1 MTRPAPIGVFDS
13 GFGGLSVLRAIRS
26 ALPSE
31 DLIYCADH
39 AWLPWGERDGDFVRE
54 RSRVLAS
61 ALVGAGAKA
70 VVVACN
76 TATAAAADDLR
87 AMFDLP
93 VIGMEPAVKPA
104 AAATRSGIV
113 GVLGTGGTLASSRFS
128 ALLERYG
135 AGLEVITRPA
145 PELVTAVER
154 EDSAGRRELVAAAVE
169 PLLAR
174 GVDVIVLG
182 CTHFPFLR
190 AEIEAVAGPD
200 VTIIDTGTAVAREL
214 ERRLGTA
221 GSRGP
226 GGRAG
231 RERFWT
237 TGDAETLA
245 PTLQRLWGSGWIE
258 AMPAAPQRHHGPPTA
273 TGLL

>member
-1 MTRPAPIGVFDS
+1 M
-13 GFGGLSVLRAIRS
+13 LRAIRS
-26 ALPSE
+26 ALPAE

-39 AWLPWGERDGDFVRE
+39 AWLPWGERDADTV
-54 RSRVLAS
+54 RSRCRHIAGGLLDAGVR
-61 ALVGAGAKA
+61 ALVI
-70 VVVACN
+70 ACN

-87 AMFDLP
+87 ATFDLP

-154 EDSAGRRELVAAAVE
+154 GDSAGRRELVAAAVE

-182 CTHFPFLR
+182 CTHFPYLR

-221 GSRGP
+221 GPQGS
-226 GGRAG
+226 GGRVG

-245 PTLQRLWGSGWIE
+245 PTLQRLWGSGRVE

-273 TGLL
+273 TGLP

>member
-1 MTRPAPIGVFDS
+1 MTSPAPIGVFDS

-26 ALPSE
+26 RLPSE

-39 AWLPWGERDGDFVRE
+39 AWMPWGERDPDVVRA
-54 RSRVLAS
+54 RCRHIAGGLIDAGVR
-61 ALVGAGAKA
+61 ALVI
-70 VVVACN
+70 ACN

-87 AMFDLP
+87 AAFDLP

-104 AAATRSGIV
+104 ATATRSGIV
-113 GVLGTGGTLASSRFS
+113 GILGTGGTLASSRFS

-135 AGLEVITRPA
+135 SGLEVITRPA

-154 EDSAGRRELVAAAVE
+154 DNSETRRELVVAAVE

-174 GVDVIVLG
+174 GADVIVLG

-190 AEIEAVAGPD
+190 AEIEAVAGRD

-214 ERRLGTA
+214 ERRVQTA
-221 GSRGP
+221 GSSAPHDRKGH
-226 GGRAG
+226 
-231 RERFWT
+231 ERFWT
-237 TGDAETLA
+237 TGDVEALT
-245 PTLQRLWGSGWIE
+245 PTLQRLWGSGRVE
-258 AMPAAPQRHHGPPTA
+258 AMPAALP
-273 TGLL
+273 GLAE

>member
-1 MTRPAPIGVFDS
+1 MTPAAPIGVFDS
-13 GFGGLSVLRAIRS
+13 GFGGLSVLRAIR
-26 ALPSE
+26 ARLPSE

-39 AWLPWGERDGDFVRE
+39 AWMPWGERDADVVRA
-54 RSRVLAS
+54 RCRHIAGGLIDAGAR
-61 ALVGAGAKA
+61 ALVI
-70 VVVACN
+70 ACN

-87 AMFDLP
+87 ATCDVP

-113 GVLGTGGTLASSRFS
+113 GILGTGGTLASSRFA

-154 EDSAGRRELVAAAVE
+154 GDSSARHGLVAAAVE

-174 GVDVIVLG
+174 GADVIVLG

-190 AEIEAVAGPD
+190 TEIEAVAGPD

-214 ERRLGTA
+214 ERRVGVA
-221 GSRGP
+221 GPRVP

-237 TGDAETLA
+237 TGDAEALA
-245 PTLQRLWGSGWIE
+245 PTLQRLWGSGQLE
-258 AMPAAPQRHHGPPTA
+258 TMPAPA
-273 TGLL
+273 TESL